1 MVGVAIEVSA
11 FNEWGQICVG
21 RALAGMGVGATSGL
35 VPVFQAEA
43 SPPALRGMITG
54 SFQLNVTLG
63 IFLVNCTTYGMSKHT
78 GDITY
83 RLPVGLALIWSGLL
97 LIGFI
102 LSPES
107 PAYLAGRGDWEKAR
121 INLAKL
127 RDLPADDEEIT
138 LELEEMRIAKEEE
151 AKLGEARYA
160 EVFSNKDRIAWRTMI
175 GCLIQACQQ
184 LSGINFYFSY
194 GSVFA
199 RYAGIDDV
207 FIFIIILSAVNVAM
221 SFPGILA
228 VDKMGRRSVLLIGCL
243 VMGVSQVIVGAVST
257 ALPGQAQAGK
267 SLIAFSAIFVAGFA
281 STIGPVAWVVAAE
294 VFPQRL
300 AAKCVTLATATNWGV
315 NTVITF
321 VAPIIQ
327 QKIGTKIT
335 FIWAG
340 FLIGSAVFIYLCV
353 PETKG
358 LSIVEVDSLFLSK
371 TPAWRSKSFI
381 ENQGAQEAMAQEKRG
396 SDEQHEKALDSVATS
411 ARTSA
416 EV

>member
-1 MVGVAIEVSA
+1 
-11 FNEWGQICVG
+11 
-21 RALAGMGVGATSGL
+21 
-35 VPVFQAEA
+35 
-43 SPPALRGMITG
+43 
-54 SFQLNVTLG
+54 
-63 IFLVNCTTYGMSKHT
+63 
-78 GDITY
+78 
-83 RLPVGLALIWSGLL
+83 
-97 LIGFI
+97 
-102 LSPES
+102 
-107 PAYLAGRGDWEKAR
+107 
-121 INLAKL
+121 
-127 RDLPADDEEIT
+127 
-138 LELEEMRIAKEEE
+138 
-151 AKLGEARYA
+151 
-160 EVFSNKDRIAWRTMI
+160 
-175 GCLIQACQQ
+175 
-184 LSGINFYFSY
+184 
-194 GSVFA
+194 
-199 RYAGIDDV
+199 
-207 FIFIIILSAVNVAM
+207 
-221 SFPGILA
+221 
-228 VDKMGRRSVLLIGCL
+228 
-243 VMGVSQVIVGAVST
+243 
-257 ALPGQAQAGK
+257 
-267 SLIAFSAIFVAGFA
+267 LIAFSAIFVAGFA

-315 NTVITF
+315 NTVISEFLRFQTISHGSCCPEVRFYNKARPLIPMSRTFIAF

-396 SDEQHEKALDSVATS
+396 SDEQHEKVLDSVATS

>member
-1 MVGVAIEVSA
+1 MQVHRLRRTL
-11 FNEWGQICVG
+11 C
-21 RALAGMGVGATSGL
+21 
-35 VPVFQAEA
+35 A
-43 SPPALRGMITG
+43 SLC
-54 SFQLNVTLG
+54 S

-83 RLPVGLALIWSGLL
+83 RLPVGLALVWSGLL

-257 ALPGQAQAGK
+257 ALPGQAQGEFGSTDDPQSIVMVEADLAVLCLLTAGK

-315 NTVITF
+315 NTVISEF
-321 VAPIIQ
+321 
-327 QKIGTKIT
+327 
-335 FIWAG
+335 
-340 FLIGSAVFIYLCV
+340 S
-353 PETKG
+353 
-358 LSIVEVDSLFLSK
+358 SS
-371 TPAWRSKSFI
+371 
-381 ENQGAQEAMAQEKRG
+381 
-396 SDEQHEKALDSVATS
+396 
-411 ARTSA
+411 
-416 EV
+416 